1 MEETITNS
9 KSFIILD
16 YNEMHTIQGGTI
28 QESYDAGYK
37 LGQYLRQLWD
47 SWGIVKWIFA

>member
-1 MEETITNS
+1 MEGTSTIS

-16 YNEMHTIQGGTI
+16 NNELHLISGGTI

-47 SWGIVKWIFA
+47 SWGVVKWIFA

>member
-1 MEETITNS
+1 MENTISIS
-9 KSFIILD
+9 KSFGILD
-16 YNEMHTIQGGTI
+16 KDELCLIQGGTI

-47 SWGIVKWIFA
+47 SWGVIKWIFA